1 MWSHELEIDL
11 EQNGEQSGD
20 SMEDLTGCVAIVTGG
35 ATGIGRA
42 IGIKM
47 AEVGADIVVSDI
59 DTAACRRTATE
70 IAAMG
75 VRSVGISANVTDPEA
90 VSRMVSE
97 TISQFGKINV
107 LVNNAGVA
115 GAPGWYDYETS
126 REEDWAYT
134 FGVNVKGMAIVTDAV
149 VPHMKSAGFGKI
161 VNLASIAGR
170 QGRPSLPHYSATKA
184 AVINYT
190 QSLANE
196 LGRDNINVN
205 AVCPGLLWTTMWEQV
220 GAKYALANPDYEG
233 LTPRQVFDRTV
244 QDLMPLGR
252 EQTPEDIGDAIVFL
266 VSEDARNITGQ
277 SLNVDG
283 GAFLN

>member
-1 MWSHELEIDL
+1 M
-11 EQNGEQSGD
+11 
-20 SMEDLTGCVAIVTGG
+20 DLTGHVAIVTGG

-59 DTAACRRTATE
+59 DADACQRTAAE
-70 IAAMG
+70 IASLG
-75 VRSVGISANVTDPEA
+75 VRSVGMPADVTDADA
-90 VSRMVSE
+90 VSRMVSD
-97 TISQFGKINV
+97 TVDQFGKIDV

-115 GAPGWYDYETS
+115 GAPGWYEHPVS
-126 REEDWAYT
+126 RVEDWTFT

-149 VPHMKSAGFGKI
+149 LPHMKSAGFGKI
-161 VNLASIAGR
+161 VNLASVAGR

-205 AVCPGLLWTTMWEQV
+205 AVCPGLLWTPMWEQV
-220 GAKYALANPDYEG
+220 GARYAVGVPGYEG
-233 LTPRQVFDRTV
+233 LSAREVYDRTV
-244 QDLMPLGR
+244 QDIIPLGR
-252 EQTPEDIGDAIVFL
+252 GQTPEDIGDAIVFL
-266 VSEDARNITGQ
+266 VSEDAQNITGQ

>member
-1 MWSHELEIDL
+1 MEK
-11 EQNGEQSGD
+11 NGEQSGNQSGD
-20 SMEDLTGCVAIVTGG
+20 LMGDLTGRVAIVTGG

-59 DTAACRRTATE
+59 DADACQRTATE
-70 IAAMG
+70 IAAIG
-75 VRSVGISANVTDPEA
+75 VRSVGIPANVTDPEA

-97 TISQFGKINV
+97 TISQFGKIDV

-115 GAPGWYDYETS
+115 GAPGWFEHDTS
-126 REEDWAYT
+126 REEDWTFT
-134 FGVNVKGMAIVTDAV
+134 FGVNVKGMAIMTEAV
-149 VPHMKSAGFGKI
+149 IPHMKSAGFGKI

-205 AVCPGLLWTTMWEQV
+205 AVCPGLLWTPMWEQV
-220 GAKYALANPDYEG
+220 GARYVLANPEYEG
-233 LTPRQVFDRTV
+233 LTARQVFDRTV
-244 QDLMPLGR
+244 QDIMPLGR
-252 EQTPEDIGDAIVFL
+252 EQTPGDIGDAIVFL

-277 SLNVDG
+277 ALNVDG
-283 GAFLN
+283 GAYLN

>member
-1 MWSHELEIDL
+1 M
-11 EQNGEQSGD
+11 
-20 SMEDLTGCVAIVTGG
+20 DLTGHVAIVTGG

-59 DTAACRRTATE
+59 DADACQSTAAE
-70 IAAMG
+70 IAALG
-75 VRSVGISANVTDPEA
+75 VRSAGTPADVTDPEA
-90 VSRMVSE
+90 VSRMVSD
-97 TISQFGKINV
+97 TVARFGKIDV

-115 GAPGWYDYETS
+115 GAPGWFDHAVS
-126 REEDWAYT
+126 REEDWSFT
-134 FGVNVKGMAIVTDAV
+134 FGVNVKGMAIVTEAV
-149 VPHMKSAGFGKI
+149 LPHMKSARFGKI

-205 AVCPGLLWTTMWEQV
+205 AVCPGLLWTPMWEQV
-220 GAKYALANPDYEG
+220 GARYALNNPDYEG
-233 LTPRQVFDRTV
+233 LSAREVYDRMV
-244 QDLMPLGR
+244 QDIMPLGR
-252 EQTPEDIGDAIVFL
+252 GQTPEDIGDAIVFL

>member
-1 MWSHELEIDL
+1 VDL
-11 EQNGEQSGD
+11 RGY
-20 SMEDLTGCVAIVTGG
+20 VAIVTGG

-59 DTAACRRTATE
+59 DADACQRTADE

-75 VRSVGISANVTDPEA
+75 VCSAGIPADVTDPEA
-90 VSRMVSE
+90 VGRMVSE
-97 TISQFGKINV
+97 TVSRFGQVDV

-115 GAPGWYDYETS
+115 GAPGWQDHETS
-126 REEDWAYT
+126 RAEDWTFT
-134 FGVNVKGMAIVTDAV
+134 FGVNVKGMAIVTEAV
-149 VPHMKSAGFGKI
+149 VPHMKSAGGGKI

-170 QGRPSLPHYSATKA
+170 QGRPSLPHYCATKA
-184 AVINYT
+184 AVINFT

-205 AVCPGLLWTTMWEQV
+205 AVCPGMLWTPMWEQV
-220 GAKYALANPDYEG
+220 GAKYAINNPDYAG
-233 LTPRQVFDRTV
+233 LTARQVFDRMV
-244 QDLMPLGR
+244 KDIMPLGR
-252 EQTPEDIGDAIVFL
+252 EQTPEDIGDTIVFL
-266 VSEDARNITGQ
+266 VSEDAMNITGQ

>member
-1 MWSHELEIDL
+1 V
-11 EQNGEQSGD
+11 
-20 SMEDLTGCVAIVTGG
+20 DLTGQVAIVTGG

-59 DTAACRRTATE
+59 DAAACQRTATE
-70 IAAMG
+70 IAEMG
-75 VRSVGISANVTDPEA
+75 VHSAGIPADVTDPDA
-90 VSRMVSE
+90 VSRMVAEATERFS
-97 TISQFGKINV
+97 KINV

-115 GAPGWYDYETS
+115 GAPGWQDHSVS
-126 REEDWAYT
+126 RAEDWSFT
-134 FGVNVKGMAIVTDAV
+134 FGVNVKGMAIVTEAV
-149 VPHMKSAGFGKI
+149 LPHMKSAGGGKI
-161 VNLASIAGR
+161 VNLASVAGR
-170 QGRPSLPHYSATKA
+170 EGRPTLPHYSATKA

-205 AVCPGLLWTTMWEQV
+205 AVCPGLLWTPMWEEV
-220 GAKYALANPDYEG
+220 GEKYANNNPDYEG
-233 LTPRQVFDRTV
+233 LTARQVFDRMVT
-244 QDLMPLGR
+244 DIMPLGR

-266 VSEDARNITGQ
+266 VSDDAKNITGQ

>member
-1 MWSHELEIDL
+1 M
-11 EQNGEQSGD
+11 
-20 SMEDLTGCVAIVTGG
+20 DLTGHVAIVTGG

-59 DTAACRRTATE
+59 DADACQRTAAE
-70 IAAMG
+70 IAALG
-75 VRSVGISANVTDPEA
+75 VRSAGTPADVTDPEA
-90 VSRMVSE
+90 VSRMVSD
-97 TISQFGKINV
+97 TVARFGKIDV

-115 GAPGWYDYETS
+115 GAPGWFDHAVS
-126 REEDWAYT
+126 REEDWSFT
-134 FGVNVKGMAIVTDAV
+134 FGVNVKGMAIVTEAV
-149 VPHMKSAGFGKI
+149 LPHMKSAHFGKI

-205 AVCPGLLWTTMWEQV
+205 AVCPGLLWTPMWEQV
-220 GAKYALANPDYEG
+220 GARYALNNPDYEG
-233 LTPRQVFDRTV
+233 LSA
-244 QDLMPLGR
+244 R
-252 EQTPEDIGDAIVFL
+252 EVY
-266 VSEDARNITGQ
+266 
-277 SLNVDG
+277 
-283 GAFLN
+283 

>member
-1 MWSHELEIDL
+1 MTV
-11 EQNGEQSGD
+11 
-20 SMEDLTGCVAIVTGG
+20 DLTGQVAIVTGG

-59 DTAACRRTATE
+59 NADACQRTASE
-70 IAAMG
+70 IAGLG
-75 VRSVGISANVTDPEA
+75 VRSAGIPADVTDPEA
-90 VSRMVSE
+90 VNRMVSE
-97 TISQFGKINV
+97 AVSRFGKIDV

-115 GAPGWYDYETS
+115 GAPGWYDHPVS
-126 REEDWAYT
+126 REEDWSFT
-134 FGVNVKGMAIVTDAV
+134 FDVNVKGMTIVTEAV
-149 VPHMKSAGFGKI
+149 LPHMKSAGAGKI

-205 AVCPGLLWTTMWEQV
+205 AVCPGLLWTPMWEQV
-220 GAKYALANPDYEG
+220 GARYAINNPDYEG
-233 LTPRQVFDRTV
+233 LTARQVFDRMV
-244 QDLMPLGR
+244 GEIMPLGR

>member
-1 MWSHELEIDL
+1 MDL
-11 EQNGEQSGD
+11 SGR
-20 SMEDLTGCVAIVTGG
+20 VAIVTGG

-47 AEVGADIVVSDI
+47 AEVGADIIVSDI
-59 DTAACRRTATE
+59 DADACQGTAADITAL
-70 IAAMG
+70 G
-75 VRSVGISANVTDPEA
+75 VRSVGIPADVTDPDA
-90 VSRMVSE
+90 VTRMVADG
-97 TISQFGKINV
+97 IDQFGKIDV

-115 GAPGWYDYETS
+115 GAPGWYDHPVS
-126 REEDWAYT
+126 RAEDWSFT
-134 FGVNVKGMAIVTDAV
+134 FGVNVKGMAIVTEAV
-149 VPHMKSAGFGKI
+149 LPHMKTAHAGKI

-205 AVCPGLLWTTMWEQV
+205 AVCPGLLWTPMWEQV
-220 GAKYALANPDYEG
+220 GARYAINNPDYAG
-233 LTPRQVFDRTV
+233 LSAHEVFDKMV
-244 QDLMPLGR
+244 DDIMPLGR

-266 VSEDARNITGQ
+266 VSDDARNITGQ